1 MFLGRI
7 QGGYRWRRQRKRQ
20 QQQQRET
27 IEMPLRKFMRG
38 SKLSDTIIG
47 GGCDWCSNTRD
58 VYPPRLHPV
67 IPLSLVAIAQLL
79 LLL

>member
-1 MFLGRI
+1 
-7 QGGYRWRRQRKRQ
+7 
-20 QQQQRET
+20 
-27 IEMPLRKFMRG
+27 MPLRKFMRG